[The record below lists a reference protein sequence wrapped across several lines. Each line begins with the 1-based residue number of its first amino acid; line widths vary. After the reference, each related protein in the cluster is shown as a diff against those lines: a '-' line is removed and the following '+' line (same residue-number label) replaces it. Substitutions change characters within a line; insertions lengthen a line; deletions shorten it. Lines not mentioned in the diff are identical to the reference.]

1 MSSKKFSIVRGIDIS
16 ELNKKIAECIDP
28 YIFMNKETFSELEK
42 QNPNDMAYEKNTKID
57 ENKRIFID
65 SRSCTYTGYKLF
77 IDNTLRYG
85 EIELR

>member
-1 MSSKKFSIVRGIDIS
+1 MSSKKFSIVREIDIS

-42 QNPNDMAYEKNTKID
+42 RNPNDMAYEENTKID

-65 SRSCTYTGYKLF
+65 SRSCTYTGT
-77 IDNTLRYG
+77 DSDGHRAGG
-85 EIELR
+85 EN

>member
-1 MSSKKFSIVRGIDIS
+1 MSSKKFSIVREIDIS

-42 QNPNDMAYEKNTKID
+42 QNPNDMAYEENTKID

-65 SRSCTYTGYKLF
+65 SRSCTYRGCKLF

>member
-1 MSSKKFSIVRGIDIS
+1 MSSKKFSIVREIDIS
-16 ELNKKIAECIDP
+16 ELNKKITECIDP
-28 YIFMNKETFSELEK
+28 YIFMNKETFSELKK
-42 QNPNDMAYEKNTKID
+42 QILNYMDYEENTKIY

-65 SRSCTYTGYKLF
+65 SRSCTYTGHKLF

>member
-1 MSSKKFSIVRGIDIS
+1 MSSKKFSIVREIDIS

-42 QNPNDMAYEKNTKID
+42 QNPNDMAYEENTKID

-65 SRSCTYTGYKLF
+65 SRSCTYRGYKLF
-77 IDNTLRYG
+77 IYNTLGYG

>member
-1 MSSKKFSIVRGIDIS
+1 MD
-16 ELNKKIAECIDP
+16 
-28 YIFMNKETFSELEK
+28 
-42 QNPNDMAYEKNTKID
+42 YEENTKID

-65 SRSCTYTGYKLF
+65 SRSCTYTGHKLF

>member
-1 MSSKKFSIVRGIDIS
+1 MSSKKFSIVREIDIS
-16 ELNKKIAECIDP
+16 ELNKKITECIDP

-42 QNPNDMAYEKNTKID
+42 QNPNDMAYEENTKID

-65 SRSCTYTGYKLF
+65 SRSCTYTGHKLF
-77 IDNTLRYG
+77 IDNTLGYG

>member
-1 MSSKKFSIVRGIDIS
+1 MSSKKFSIVREIDIS

-42 QNPNDMAYEKNTKID
+42 QNPNDMAYEENTKID

-65 SRSCTYTGYKLF
+65 SRSCAYTGHKLF
-77 IDNTLRYG
+77 IDNTLGYG

>member
-1 MSSKKFSIVRGIDIS
+1 MSSKKFSIVREIDIS

-42 QNPNDMAYEKNTKID
+42 QNPNDMAYEENTKID

-65 SRSCTYTGYKLF
+65 SRSCTYTGHKLF
-77 IDNTLRYG
+77 IDNTLGYG